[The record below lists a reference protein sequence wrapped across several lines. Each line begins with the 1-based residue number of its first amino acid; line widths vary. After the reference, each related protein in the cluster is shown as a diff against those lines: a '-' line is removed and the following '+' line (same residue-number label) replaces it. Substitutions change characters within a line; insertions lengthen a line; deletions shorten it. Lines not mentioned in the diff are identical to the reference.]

1 MTTVYLAII
10 VWRPTAMDL
19 SSESTLRSVADTL
32 GIIRMKVR
40 NMLQGHSYRLQA
52 VSGN

>member
-1 MTTVYLAII
+1 MYSVYLAIM
-10 VWRPTAMDL
+10 VWRPTATDL

-40 NMLQGHSYRLQA
+40 NMLQVHSQRLQA